1 VTHSR
6 IDAVIFDL
14 DDTLIDWANPAIG
27 WRDFTD
33 PKACNIH
40 AYLVEAGYELPDEA
54 AFCDLV
60 HALTEEIWD
69 EAKKTWSGAYF
80 TKVLRRTLSALEIDS
95 NQVDLEALMQVYDW
109 TPMPGVEAFED
120 AEPVL
125 AELRRRGYKIGLI
138 TNSFLPMW
146 MRDVELR
153 HYGFLDYFDAR
164 LASGDV
170 GYLKPHPAIF
180 EEMLAL
186 LETAPER
193 TLFVGD
199 RPAND
204 IAGANEVGMISV
216 LMKPAHLDRP
226 LDGVKPDFTIER
238 LSALLPL
245 LEEMEAQ

>member
-1 VTHSR
+1 VNRLR
-6 IDAVIFDL
+6 IEAVIFDL

-27 WRDFTD
+27 WREFTD

-40 AYLVEAGYELPDEA
+40 AYLARAGYTLPDQA
-54 AFCDLV
+54 AFCELV
-60 HALTEEIWD
+60 HQHTQAVWD

-80 TKVLRRTLSALEIDS
+80 TDVLRQTLAAVNIDS
-95 NQVDLEALMQVYDW
+95 DQVDLEELMQVYDW

-125 AELRRRGYKIGLI
+125 TELRRRGYKIGLI

-153 HYGFLDYFDAR
+153 HYGFLDSFDAR

-170 GYLKPHPAIF
+170 GYLKPHPVIF
-180 EEMLAL
+180 ERMLAL
-186 LETAPER
+186 LETGAER

-216 LMKPAHLDRP
+216 LMKPPHLDRP
-226 LDGVKPDFTIER
+226 LDGVKPDYTIER
-238 LSALLPL
+238 LSELLLL
-245 LEEMEAQ
+245 LEALEAE

>member
-1 VTHSR
+1 VTQSS
-6 IDAVIFDL
+6 IEAIIFDL
-14 DDTLIDWANPAIG
+14 DDTLIDWANPAVG
-27 WRDFTD
+27 WREFTD
-33 PKACNIH
+33 PKACNVH
-40 AYLVEAGYELPDEA
+40 AYLARAGYELPETA
-54 AFCDLV
+54 VFCDLV
-60 HALTEEIWD
+60 HRHTEAVWD

-80 TKVLRRTLSALEIDS
+80 TDVLRQTLASLEIDS
-95 NQVDLEALMQVYDW
+95 DEVDLEALMQVYDW
-109 TPMPGVEAFED
+109 TPMPGVVAFED
-120 AEPVL
+120 AGYVL

-153 HYGFLDYFDAR
+153 HYGFLEYLDAR

-180 EEMLAL
+180 ERMLDL
-186 LETAPER
+186 LETAPEH

-216 LMKPAHLDRP
+216 LMKPPHLDRP
-226 LDGVKPDFTIER
+226 LNGVKPDYTIER
-238 LSALLPL
+238 LSDLLPL
-245 LEEMEAQ
+245 LDEMEAP